1 VGPCIQRLR
10 HPLLRA
16 HLHHDAPALG
26 FLHRSLVPPEA
37 NVRSLQPHCN
47 LPPKTTHLV
56 CFPLTP
62 TPLFSLLFPAP
73 HVRSMNRLTAVRV
86 SLSLL
91 LAAYNIVMFGIDLAY
106 DAGATYQWASYPL
119 ACFAWAFCVAIM
131 MMEIKYGMALSWVL
145 RAFFLSSF
153 VAACLLLGADIADR
167 AASSTHIIH
176 FLLLAVMAGV
186 GSIRRESDS
195 GDNCDACLL

>member
-1 VGPCIQRLR
+1 
-10 HPLLRA
+10 
-16 HLHHDAPALG
+16 
-26 FLHRSLVPPEA
+26 
-37 NVRSLQPHCN
+37 
-47 LPPKTTHLV
+47 
-56 CFPLTP
+56 
-62 TPLFSLLFPAP
+62 
-73 HVRSMNRLTAVRV
+73 MNRLTAVRV